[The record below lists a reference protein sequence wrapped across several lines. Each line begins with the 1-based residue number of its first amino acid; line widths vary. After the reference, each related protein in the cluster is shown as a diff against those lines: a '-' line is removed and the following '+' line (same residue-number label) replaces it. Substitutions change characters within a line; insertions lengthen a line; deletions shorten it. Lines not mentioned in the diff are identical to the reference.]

1 MWLLVADESA
11 KPLRPQRFL
20 AVNLADPRQNWA
32 IPRRCADQ
40 FRAKVAIAA
49 VISCRPFRLPTS
61 RKLSLPPKYLRTLMS
76 DIDVTTNL
84 LSDLDTRQD
93 EVIRDLD
100 ELNRQIEKLT
110 RDWTHGFAEINDAA

>member
-1 MWLLVADESA
+1 
-11 KPLRPQRFL
+11 
-20 AVNLADPRQNWA
+20 
-32 IPRRCADQ
+32 
-40 FRAKVAIAA
+40 
-49 VISCRPFRLPTS
+49 
-61 RKLSLPPKYLRTLMS
+61 MS